1 MTQRK
6 ASRAMTR
13 RELEADIESAC
24 VELAAAEGFRSA
36 KLDRLKRSDPDRLFY
51 HPVGVCFLTEFKRPG
66 KAPRPQQAKRIEELR
81 SAGFEVQV
89 IDNVRDFETLLA
101 LQRRAVQRM
110 RKYLEHVRTTAAERG
125 YL

>member
-1 MTQRK
+1 MARK
-6 ASRAMTR
+6 
-13 RELEADIESAC
+13 ELEANIEAKC
-24 VELAAAEGFRSA
+24 VELAAAEGFRDA
-36 KLDRLKRSDPDRLFY
+36 KLDRLKRSYPDRLFF
-51 HPVGVCFLTEFKRPG
+51 HPVGVCFLVEFKRPG

-81 SAGFEVQV
+81 AEGFDVTV